1 MGTFRGRCQVCRICA
16 TGNFNATDAE
26 NVHVT
31 EYRFKKTDFRPS
43 LMEDGAMEK
52 IEPYHESRLDNS
64 AKDPQHH
71 GYCTVTP
78 RKTLSSIDRLAHDD
92 IVGLDDLV
100 PCNPIAWAAL
110 ILTVA

>member
-1 MGTFRGRCQVCRICA
+1 
-16 TGNFNATDAE
+16 
-26 NVHVT
+26 
-31 EYRFKKTDFRPS
+31 
-43 LMEDGAMEK
+43 MEDGAMEK